1 MEDYP
6 VLSKYAQ
13 CIHKGPD
20 KWKRKAEERIRA
32 VAAREE
38 FGSTLLALK
47 TEEWEHRPENAGGLW
62 RLEKTKKQILPQEG
76 CMQLCRYPEFS
87 PVSPISDF

>member
-6 VLSKYAQ
+6 VLSKCAK
-13 CIHKGPD
+13 CNHKGPD
-20 KWKRKAEERIRA
+20 QWKRETEERTREG
-32 VAAREE
+32 AAREE

-62 RLEKTKKQILPQEG
+62 RLEKNKKQILRQEG
-76 CMQLCRYPEFS
+76 CMQLY
-87 PVSPISDF
+87 

>member
-6 VLSKYAQ
+6 ALSKCAQ
-13 CIHKGPD
+13 CNHKGTN
-20 KWKRKAEERIRA
+20 KWKRKAEERIRE

-47 TEEWEHRPENAGGLW
+47 TEEWKHRPENAGGLW
-62 RLEKTKKQILPQEG
+62 GLEKTKKQILPPG
-76 CMQLCRYPEFS
+76 RVHAALSIP
-87 PVSPISDF
+87 